1 MTSLEEH
8 WFIETEP
15 RVISIVGPTASG
27 KTALAIHLA
36 QQLETAGQHCEIV
49 NQDAYQMYRQMTI
62 GTAKPS
68 AEELSQVPHHLIDV
82 INPDEVMSVAHFQAM
97 ARACIHDLQVKHIRP
112 ILVGGS
118 GLYARAAIDQLNFTE
133 QNLELRSQLEERA
146 HREGTGV
153 LFHELSLKDP
163 LSAAKIGPSNTRRI
177 IRALEVIIT
186 TGRPYSSSL
195 PTYQYALPC
204 VQIGLDIDRTV
215 LDQIIDRRTHL
226 MRELGFVQEAETL
239 RPILSVTAIKA
250 IGYQQIFDYLDGK
263 MSEDDAFAVIS
274 QKTKRLAR
282 KQMGWFGRD
291 PRIHWI
297 NGESSTVHEQ
307 AYHIVQLADA
317 GFYDESD
324 LGVVS
329 PTVRHLGSFTHE
341 DEVHN

>member
-1 MTSLEEH
+1 MTLLEDH

-36 QQLETAGQHCEIV
+36 QQLEAAGQHCEIV

-82 INPDEVMSVAHFQAM
+82 INPDEVMSVARFQTM

-118 GLYARAAIDQLNFTE
+118 GLYARAAIDQLDFTE
-133 QNLELRSQLEERA
+133 QNLDLRSQLEERA

-153 LFHELSLKDP
+153 LFQELSLKDP
-163 LSAAKIGPSNTRRI
+163 LAAEKIGPSNTRRI

-186 TGRPYSSSL
+186 TGHSYSASL

-226 MRELGFVQEAETL
+226 MRDLGFVQEAEKL
-239 RPILSVTAIKA
+239 RPILSATA

-307 AYHIVQLADA
+307 AYRIVQLADA
-317 GFYDESD
+317 GSYDKSD

-341 DEVHN
+341 DEVND